1 MTIDRR
7 RALQLGL
14 GAAAAT
20 AAAEVPSAAWAGES
34 ATADQTA
41 TASMTDAQLAR
52 TLGAGFQNG
61 YATVNGV
68 RLHYVAGGSGA
79 PLFLLPGWPET
90 WWEYRDVMP
99 ALAQN
104 HRVIAVD
111 LRGMGGSDKPAGGY
125 DKKTM
130 AGDIYGL
137 VQALGYQK
145 ADIAG
150 HDIGSQVAFSYAAN
164 YPQGANRIALLDVL
178 HPDSSF
184 YQLPLLAP
192 PTGGFAPWW
201 FAFNQLTVLPEQL
214 LAGRAQYMIDW
225 MFDTFLV
232 NQAAIGSTDR
242 AVYAAAYNQ
251 PGAIAGSTGWYQ
263 AFGQDIVDLAGYGT
277 IEMPVLGLVSS
288 LFYPQMSAVLPTQAS
303 DATIV
308 EVLDAGH
315 YFIEEQPQFVIDQ
328 FNAFFV

>member
-1 MTIDRR
+1 MEMDRR
-7 RALQLGL
+7 RALLLGL
-14 GAAAAT
+14 GTAAAA
-20 AAAEVPSAAWAGES
+20 AAEAPSAAWAGS
-34 ATADQTA
+34 GSTAPDATA

-52 TLGAGFQNG
+52 TLGSNFQNG

-99 ALAQN
+99 ALAQH

-137 VQALGYQK
+137 VQALGYRK

-150 HDIGSQVAFSYAAN
+150 HDIGSQVAFSYAVN
-164 YPQGANRIALLDVL
+164 YPQGTNRIAMLDVL
-178 HPDSSF
+178 HPDSS
-184 YQLPLLAP
+184 YYEIPMLAP

-201 FAFNQLTVLPEQL
+201 FSFNQLTTLPEEL
-214 LAGRAQYMIDW
+214 LAGRAQYLIDW
-225 MFDTFLV
+225 MFDSFLV
-232 NQAAIGSTDR
+232 NQAAIGPVDR
-242 AVYAAAYNQ
+242 AIYAAAYNQ
-251 PGAIAGSTGWYQ
+251 PGAIAGSTGWYR
-263 AFGQDIVDLAGYGT
+263 AFAQDIVDLGTYGKVQA
-277 IEMPVLGLVSS
+277 PVLGLVSS
-288 LFYPQMSAVLPTQAS
+288 LFYPQMSAVLPTQAVN
-303 DATIV
+303 ATVV
-308 EVLDAGH
+308 EVQNAGH

-328 FNAFFV
+328 FNAFFS